1 MKEVYIV
8 SMART
13 PIGNLGGMLSK
24 FSAVDLGAMAI
35 KAAIERAGI
44 AATEV
49 QEVFMGNVI
58 QANVG
63 QAPARQA
70 ALKAG
75 VGLATPATTVNK
87 VCASGMKAITFAAQ
101 SIMLGD
107 HDIVVAGGM
116 ESMTQAPH
124 YLPTG
129 RTGIKYGN
137 GQIIDGIVR
146 DALQDPYDQ
155 RMMGECGEV
164 CADGE
169 NISRD
174 EQDAYAFNSYV
185 RAREAYAQGWNK
197 AEIVP
202 VEIPQ
207 RKKDPIIFD
216 QDEELANKRINSVE
230 DMQKLRAVFK
240 KDGTVTAGNASKIND
255 GAAAVVLMSKEKAE
269 ALGVKPLAR
278 ILSYADAAQEPV
290 WFTTTPALAMPQAA
304 AKAGIAMS
312 DIDTFEV
319 NEAFSVVAL
328 ANIKKLGL
336 DASKVNEFGGAVSMG
351 HPVGVSGCRIV
362 MSMISVLQHKG
373 GRYGLAGICNGGG
386 GASAMLIERL

>member
-1 MKEVYIV
+1 
-8 SMART
+8 MART
-13 PIGNLGGMLSK
+13 PIGNLGGMLSQL
-24 FSAVDLGAMAI
+24 SAVDLGAIAI

-44 AATEV
+44 EASAV

-169 NISRD
+169 DISRA

-185 RAREAYAQGWNK
+185 RARAAHANGWNK

-207 RKKDPIIFD
+207 RKKDPIVLT
-216 QDEELANKRINSVE
+216 QDEELTNKRINSVE

-240 KDGTVTAGNASKIND
+240 KEGTVTAGNASKIND

-304 AKAGIAMS
+304 AKAGIDLA
-312 DIDTFEV
+312 DIDTFEI

-336 DASKVNEFGGAVSMG
+336 DPSKVNEFGGAVAMG